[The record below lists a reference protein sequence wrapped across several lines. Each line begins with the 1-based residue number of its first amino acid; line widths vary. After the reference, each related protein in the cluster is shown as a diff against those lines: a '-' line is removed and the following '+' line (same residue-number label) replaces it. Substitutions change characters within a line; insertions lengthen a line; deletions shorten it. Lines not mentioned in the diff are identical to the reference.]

1 MAVTLF
7 SGVTGVGLSTI
18 CQAVR
23 ARVGDEFLLI
33 NFGDVMLEQAATH
46 NITSDRQ
53 ELSALSQ
60 RQTQRL
66 QRRAGEYVADK
77 ATSNHIILSTHL
89 AVETEAGYI
98 HGLPDS
104 VLRDVAPDTFVL
116 VEADPESIIE
126 RRTETDSQTN
136 SVSEREI
143 EFAQQLNRTA
153 AFEYA
158 RDRNAHIQFIENE
171 NSVNEAVEKTVDIL
185 TEE

>member
-1 MAVTLF
+1 MTVTLF

-18 CQAVR
+18 CREVR
-23 ARVGDEFLLI
+23 SRVGDEFLLV
-33 NFGDVMLEQAATH
+33 NFGDVMLEQAVTH

-53 ELSALSQ
+53 ELSKLPQ

-66 QRRAGEYVADK
+66 QRRAGEYVNDK

-116 VEADPESIIE
+116 VEANPESIIE
-126 RRTETDSQTN
+126 RRSGTDGDTTSI
-136 SVSEREI
+136 SEREI

-153 AFEYA
+153 AFDYA
-158 RDRNAHIQFIENE
+158 RDRNAPIQFIENE
-171 NSVNEAVEKTVDIL
+171 ESIDEAVDQVIQLL
-185 TEE
+185 TGN

>member
-104 VLRDVAPDTFVL
+104 V
-116 VEADPESIIE
+116 
-126 RRTETDSQTN
+126 
-136 SVSEREI
+136 SEREI

-185 TEE
+185 TDE

>member
-1 MAVTLF
+1 MTVTLF
-7 SGVTGVGLSTI
+7 SGVTGVGLSSI
-18 CQAVR
+18 CREVR
-23 ARVGDEFLLI
+23 AQVGDEFLLV

-53 ELSALSQ
+53 ELSTLSQ

-77 ATSNHIILSTHL
+77 AVDSHILLSTHL

-104 VLRDVAPDTFVL
+104 VLRDVAPDRFVL
-116 VEADPESIIE
+116 VEATPESIIE
-126 RRTETDSQTN
+126 RRTESDKGPTAI
-136 SVSEREI
+136 SEREI

-153 AFEYA
+153 AFDYA
-158 RDRNAHIQFIENE
+158 RDRNAPIQFIENE
-171 NSVNEAVEKTVDIL
+171 ASIDDAVDQVIGLL

>member
-1 MAVTLF
+1 MTVTLF

-18 CQAVR
+18 CRKVR
-23 ARVGDEFLLI
+23 AQLGDEFLLI
-33 NFGDVMLEQAATH
+33 NFGDVMLEQAVTH

-53 ELSALSQ
+53 ELSTLSQ

-77 ATSNHIILSTHL
+77 AEDNHVILSTHL

-116 VEADPESIIE
+116 VEADPESIVE
-126 RRTETDSQTN
+126 RRTGAGDDTA

-153 AFEYA
+153 AFDYA
-158 RDRNAHIQFIENE
+158 RDRNAPIQLIENE
-171 NSVNEAVEKTVDIL
+171 DSVEEAVDKVIHML
-185 TEE
+185 TE